1 MQIDLYTKLILTIIA
16 GCLLASLLRSGIG
29 VTPLEA
35 QRAITCHGQMT
46 ANAHGGT
53 RANVGGYDFEV
64 SCP

>member
-16 GCLLASLLRSGIG
+16 GCLLALVLRSGIG
-29 VTPLEA
+29 VSPLAA

-46 ANAHGGT
+46 ANEHGGT
-53 RANVGGYDFEV
+53 KANVGGYQFEV